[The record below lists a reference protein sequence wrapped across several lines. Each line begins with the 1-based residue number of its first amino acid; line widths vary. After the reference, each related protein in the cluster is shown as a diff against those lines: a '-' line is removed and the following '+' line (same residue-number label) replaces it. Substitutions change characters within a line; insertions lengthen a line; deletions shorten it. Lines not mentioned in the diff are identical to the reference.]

1 MTTDDAVS
9 HFKSGAALARA
20 LGIHRSAIG
29 QWGADPPIDRQCQI
43 EVITG
48 GALKAD
54 RELLRIAGDKPSE
67 DAA

>member
-1 MTTDDAVS
+1 MTTDDAIS

-29 QWGADPPIDRQCQI
+29 QWGESPPIDRQCQI
-43 EVITG
+43 EVITNG
-48 GALKAD
+48 TLKAD
-54 RELLRIAGDKPSE
+54 RELLRIAEDGPSQ